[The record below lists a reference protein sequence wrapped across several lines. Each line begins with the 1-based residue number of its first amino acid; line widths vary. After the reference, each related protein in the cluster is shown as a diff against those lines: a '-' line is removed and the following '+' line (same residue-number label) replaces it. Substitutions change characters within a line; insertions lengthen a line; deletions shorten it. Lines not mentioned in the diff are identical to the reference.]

1 VCDARMN
8 SGGERAKCAGSGCG
22 DSYTLLIMTRQ
33 SATHGWLVRCQ
44 RGGNSLGES
53 RVAMSEV
60 QIGGI
65 PKQSAQEVAPTP

>member
-1 VCDARMN
+1 
-8 SGGERAKCAGSGCG
+8 
-22 DSYTLLIMTRQ
+22 MTQ
-33 SATHGWLVRCQ
+33 HSATFGRLVRCQ
-44 RGGNSLGES
+44 GGGNSLGES